1 MFRQVST
8 RRHDNTQRVHVD
20 EVDADTVRTNLVGA
34 ARVLLGNGTALLPSL
49 AFDAFPTTGWRY
61 NATTNAVGQYVHGAL
76 VRSVG
81 PANTIIGSTIID
93 QFVQRVGITAN
104 ASNALQ
110 VQGTAAS
117 STISMRIACSSA
129 ANSGSV
135 NTAHLLPL
143 ANNTFDIGSSSMRY
157 KDVYATLPSA
167 ITTNQ
172 VFYDTTSG
180 KLSYGAG
187 GAPKTL
193 YSVYMINPLN
203 NSHGNGTGVVLFFNN
218 FTTSINSLQ
227 NGDTWAL
234 GAFTSALGGDY
245 EVNIRVGCS
254 NPAGNT
260 SCKLSIFNSVNRDLD
275 TCNPVNVATVGPII
289 NEWTMSGTHVF
300 NLTAG
305 QNVSFVVN
313 SFNGTQNCN
322 IVANHTYMTIRQL

>member
-1 MFRQVST
+1 MS
-8 RRHDNTQRVHVD
+8 RHHANSSDIK
-20 EVDADTVRTNLVGA
+20 ADTVDAEKVLVS
-34 ARVLLGNGTALLPSL
+34 NGTASEPSI
-49 AFDAFPTTGWRY
+49 AFREHPTCGWRF
-61 NATTNAVGQYVHGAL
+61 NPLTNRVEEYIHGAL
-76 VRSVG
+76 VRNTG
-81 PANTIIGSTIID
+81 PSSGIIGETIVNNIL
-93 QFVQRVGITAN
+93 QRVGISAN

-110 VQGTAAS
+110 IQGTPAS
-117 STISMRIACSSA
+117 NTISLRVACSSA

-135 NTAHLLPL
+135 NTANLLPL
-143 ANNTFDIGSSSMRY
+143 VNNTFDIGSSSMRY
-157 KDVYATLPSA
+157 KDIYATLPSA
-167 ITTNQ
+167 ITANQ
-172 VFYDTTSG
+172 VFYDTTTG